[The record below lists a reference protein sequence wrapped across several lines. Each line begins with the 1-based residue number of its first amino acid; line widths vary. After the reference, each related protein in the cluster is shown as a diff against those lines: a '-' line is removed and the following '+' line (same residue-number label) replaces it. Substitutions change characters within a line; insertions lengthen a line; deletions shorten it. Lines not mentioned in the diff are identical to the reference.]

1 MKSVIFTSKL
11 LNMKHILLSLLLLP
25 SAFVAN
31 AQTNIHFTNSA
42 QTNVLAGNYNPGA
55 YSSSAISDPHEV
67 AVSIEGNIRPD
78 YLRASLEQ
86 MSAFET
92 RNTGSDTVS
101 TSRGIGAAR
110 KWAHDKF
117 QEISDDNDNRLEV
130 GYLSWE
136 RNICDVDKH
145 KNIVAVLPGSSLGTT
160 NTTAAGIVIVEAHF
174 DSRCATGCDTTCQ
187 AHGMEDN
194 GSGSAL
200 VLELARVM
208 APYQFERT
216 IVFMLTVAEEQG
228 LYGAQALAD
237 YCVNHSIEVAAVLNN
252 DIVGGVICGET
263 SSPPSC
269 PTENEVDSTQVRLFS
284 SGTVFS
290 ANKQLAR
297 YIKKQ
302 YQDELETHVDVP
314 MALTIMSAED
324 RTGRGGDHI
333 PFRQR
338 GFAAMRFTSANEHGD
353 GNPSQT
359 GYHDR
364 QHTSDDI
371 LGEDTNNDGTIDKWY
386 VDFNYLARNAA
397 INANAA
403 VMLGQNVC
411 APAGIAIT
419 QTDWKTLHAV
429 VEDGGCDYE
438 QIALGVRSETND
450 WDTVI
455 YSAELETS
463 FDIEPGHTYF
473 VSAALV
479 DDHGVESLFTQED
492 YKKVVGVDEVLEHQT
507 GIELLQNRP
516 NPFDEATSIAF
527 IIHEMPSEPMAQIQI
542 RDLGGAIV
550 FEQNVEVKLGVN
562 EIIYDHGYGKTGT
575 FLYSLLIDREPID
588 TKKMVFVAN

>member
-1 MKSVIFTSKL
+1 
-11 LNMKHILLSLLLLP
+11 MKHILLSAFLLP
-25 SAFVAN
+25 IAVVAS
-31 AQTNIHFTNSA
+31 AQTNIHFTNPA

-55 YSSSAISDPHEV
+55 YSSSASANPQDV
-67 AVSIEGNIRPD
+67 AIAIEADIRPD
-78 YLRASLEQ
+78 LLRTYLEE
-86 MSAFET
+86 MSEFET
-92 RNTGSDTVS
+92 RNTGSDTMS
-101 TSRGIGAAR
+101 NSRGIGAAR
-110 KWAHDKF
+110 KWAHDRF
-117 QEISDDNDNRLEV
+117 QEISDANDNRLEV

-136 RNICDVDKH
+136 RTICNVDRH
-145 KNIVAVLPGSSLGTT
+145 KNIVAILPGSSLGAT

-174 DSRCATGCDTTCQ
+174 DSRCATGCDTSCQ

-228 LYGAQALAD
+228 LYGAQALAN
-237 YCVNHSIEVAAVLNN
+237 YCANNQIEIAAVLNN

-302 YQDELETHVDVP
+302 YQDELENQVDVP
-314 MALTIMSAED
+314 MTLTIMSAED

-333 PFRQR
+333 PFRQK

-353 GNPSQT
+353 GNPSQA

-403 VMLGQNVC
+403 VMIGQNVC
-411 APAGIAIT
+411 APAGIAVS
-419 QTDWKTLHAV
+419 QTDWKTLKAV
-429 VEDGGCDYE
+429 VDEGECDYG

-455 YSAELETS
+455 YTSELETS

-473 VSAALV
+473 VSAAFV
-479 DDHGVESLFTQED
+479 DENEVESLFTQED
-492 YKKVVGVDEVLEHQT
+492 YKKVVGVGEDLEDQS

-527 IIHEMPSEPMAQIQI
+527 IMHEMPSEPVAQIQI
-542 RDLGGAIV
+542 RDLSGALV
-550 FEQNVEVKLGVN
+550 FEQSVKVRLGVN

-575 FLYSLLIDREPID
+575 FLYSLILDSEPID
-588 TKKMVFVAN
+588 TKKMVFMAN